1 MLCGLC
7 RKHTRRPP
15 KAVVGK
21 TIWVDVPCVTMTQ
34 QSLRRHD
41 TSSSHLDAKKLE
53 AQLCLSRRDGGL
65 QQAFT
70 AVESAERK
78 AMKAAMKWLYWLAKQ
93 EIPHTTNYVGLLELV
108 QSLGATYLSDLNL
121 GGNAHCTSEHFSQE
135 AMTSLGE
142 VISKSIFDD
151 LRASP
156 FLICDETT
164 DVAIVKEVIIYAR
177 YLGRDRKVCTSFIGM
192 IEVADGTARTILV
205 TLQLLCDR
213 EHLDIQNKL
222 VAFGSDGAAVM
233 IGAHS
238 GVATLLK
245 HICPWMISNHCV
257 AHRLALVAGQAAKE
271 VAYIKKFKAI
281 LSQLYRFC
289 DFSAVRTA
297 GLRGIQEV
305 LNDPKLKLT
314 KALDIRWLSH
324 ERAVENL

>member
-1 MLCGLC
+1 MGCVES
-7 RKHTRRPP
+7 TPVIQQ

-21 TIWVDVPCVTMTQ
+21 TIWVAVPCVTMTQ

-41 TSSSHLDAKKLE
+41 TSSSHLDAKKLK

-70 AVESAERK
+70 AVENTEPTAI
-78 AMKAAMKWLYWLAKQ
+78 KAAMKYLYWLAKQ
-93 EIPHTTNYVGLLELV
+93 EIPCTTNYVGLLELV
-108 QSLGATYLSDLNL
+108 QSLGTTYLSDLNL
-121 GGNAHCTSEHFSQE
+121 GGNAHYTSERFLQE

-142 VISKSIFDD
+142 VISKIIFDD

-156 FLICDETT
+156 FFALICDDTT
-164 DVAIVKEVIIYAR
+164 DVATVKEVIIYAR

-192 IEVADGTARTILV
+192 IEVADGASRTILV
-205 TLQLLCDR
+205 ALQLLCDR

-222 VAFGSDGAAVM
+222 VAFGSDRAAVM
-233 IGAHS
+233 IGARS

-257 AHRLALVAGQAAKE
+257 AHRLALAAGQAAEE

-281 LSQLYRFC
+281 LSQLYRFY

-305 LNDPKLKLT
+305 LNDPKFKLT
-314 KALDIRWLSH
+314 KGLDVRWLSH